1 MVAKAGYSYRGV
13 AIRSVGR
20 GTIPEVVGFA
30 RAASNLAWSG
40 RIAADGRPN
49 VALRHMTVLGMGED
63 AAARRLRSS
72 GRSKSVVTAPVSTAP
87 NAVESIDRVKRREVL
102 GPPRRRRDP
111 P

>member
-72 GRSKSVVTAPVSTAP
+72 GRSKSVVTAP